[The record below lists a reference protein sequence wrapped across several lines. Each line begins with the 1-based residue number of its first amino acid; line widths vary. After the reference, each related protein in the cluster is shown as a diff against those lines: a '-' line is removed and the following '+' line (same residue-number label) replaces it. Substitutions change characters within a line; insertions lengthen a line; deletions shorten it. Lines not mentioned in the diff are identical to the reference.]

1 MQCHSK
7 NLGYPVLMIVA
18 QGLNS
23 CSDGIE
29 WNTIF
34 IRVKEKG
41 FEKIKI
47 VSILELEKL
56 TPVE

>member
-7 NLGYPVLMIVA
+7 NLGYPVLTIVA

-47 VSILELEKL
+47 VSI
-56 TPVE
+56 